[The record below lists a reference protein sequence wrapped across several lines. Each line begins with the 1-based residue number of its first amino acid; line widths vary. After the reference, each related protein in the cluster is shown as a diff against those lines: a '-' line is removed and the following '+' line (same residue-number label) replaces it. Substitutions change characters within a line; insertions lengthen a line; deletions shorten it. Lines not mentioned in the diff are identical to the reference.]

1 LIWLKKKEISSK
13 NFETG
18 KIAGSDQ
25 KYSGLKREKSL
36 FLLFFWINLKTKNV
50 TIKTISKLVNASGN
64 VITDQNQI

>member
-1 LIWLKKKEISSK
+1 MKLEKELHTTATFDLIEKKEISSK

-36 FLLFFWINLKTKNV
+36 FLLFFLDKSKN
-50 TIKTISKLVNASGN
+50 KKFYN
-64 VITDQNQI
+64 

>member
-1 LIWLKKKEISSK
+1 MKLEKELHTTATFDLIEKKEISSK

-36 FLLFFWINLKTKNV
+36 FLLFFLDKSKN
-50 TIKTISKLVNASGN
+50 KKCYN
-64 VITDQNQI
+64 